1 MKWRRRR
8 RSPFLAR
15 EFVFQKWRGGE
26 REEEGGVH
34 TRFLNEWSRVYIF
47 RTRKPGYPG
56 A

>member
-1 MKWRRRR
+1 MEEEEEVSLFGPGVCLPKM
-8 RSPFLAR
+8 
-15 EFVFQKWRGGE
+15 EGGE